1 MLSLYSIM
9 LTTIHQV
16 VSLFLLQVELVF
28 VSKLLMIS
36 MYFSLFWAVWTPA
49 SHFTQYKVSP
59 TYVYM
64 QRTLYL
70 HVRTRMNSER
80 CISFE
85 YWKEP

>member
-36 MYFSLFWAVWTPA
+36 MYFSLF
-49 SHFTQYKVSP
+49 
-59 TYVYM
+59 
-64 QRTLYL
+64 
-70 HVRTRMNSER
+70 
-80 CISFE
+80 
-85 YWKEP
+85 